1 MTKQKEKIMASALDV
16 AEYMLIRASKEEEY
30 DPISNMKL
38 QKLCY
43 YALGIYSK
51 LTKGKRLFKE
61 NIEAWQHGP
70 VVREVY
76 LAYKDKGRFLTPA
89 KDYDELKLTKKEN
102 EALDMTYLNYS
113 QFSAWRLREMTHNE
127 DPWKLNYKENKK
139 EVIPFEDIRDYFD
152 KKVKFL
158 DEEN

>member
-1 MTKQKEKIMASALDV
+1 MASALDV
-16 AEYMLIRASKEEEY
+16 AEYMLIRASKESEE
-30 DPISNMKL
+30 DPITNMKL

-61 NIEAWQHGP
+61 EVEAWQHGP
-70 VVREVY
+70 VIREVY
-76 LAYKDKGRFLTPA
+76 LAYKNRGRFLSPK
-89 KDYDELKLTKKEN
+89 KDYDVLKLTKKES
-102 EALDMTYLNYS
+102 EALELTYLNYS

-127 DPWKLNYKENKK
+127 DPWRINYRENQKNI
-139 EVIPFEDIRDYFD
+139 IPFEDIREYFD

-158 DEEN
+158 DEKD

>member
-1 MTKQKEKIMASALDV
+1 MASALDV
-16 AEYMLIRASKEEEY
+16 AEYMIIRSSKEAEY

-51 LTKGKRLFKE
+51 LNKGARLFNE
-61 NIEAWQHGP
+61 NVEAWQHGP
-70 VVREVY
+70 VIREVY
-76 LAYKDKGRFLTPA
+76 LAYKDRGEFIKPE
-89 KDYDELKLTKKEN
+89 KDYDALNLTEKEN

-127 DPWKLNYKENKK
+127 DPWKVNYKEGSKQI
-139 EVIPFEDIRDYFD
+139 IPFEDIRDYFD
-152 KKVKFL
+152 RKVSFV
-158 DEEN
+158 DEEC